1 MRTQIRR
8 QIGQAIG
15 VVLALTAFAAAAV
28 IVMMA
33 GLPDRAALTGDLN
46 PDGSYYAPEV
56 GALAPLFETVTLTGD
71 PFDLESMRGSP
82 VVLNF
87 WATWCAPCAIEM
99 PELQAFHDTH
109 LTLPLFGINTGET
122 PRIIEPWVR
131 DGGYTFPILLDPDNQ
146 IARRYALRGQP
157 TTVILA
163 PGGSILTI
171 IFGAT
176 TRAALES
183 ALAPYLG

>member
-1 MRTQIRR
+1 MRVQRR
-8 QIGQAIG
+8 QASQAIG
-15 VVLALTAFAAAAV
+15 IALALMAFAAAAV
-28 IVMMA
+28 IVITV

-46 PDGSYYAPEV
+46 PNGRYYAPEV
-56 GALAPLFETVTLTGD
+56 GALAPLFQTVTLTGD
-71 PFDLESMRGSP
+71 RFDLESMRGSP

-99 PELQAFHDTH
+99 PELQSFHDAH
-109 LTLPLFGINTGET
+109 PTLPLFGINTGEA
-122 PRIIEPWVR
+122 PSIIDPWVR
-131 DGGYTFPILLDPDNQ
+131 DGGYTFPILLDLDNQ

-163 PGGSILTI
+163 PDGSILTI